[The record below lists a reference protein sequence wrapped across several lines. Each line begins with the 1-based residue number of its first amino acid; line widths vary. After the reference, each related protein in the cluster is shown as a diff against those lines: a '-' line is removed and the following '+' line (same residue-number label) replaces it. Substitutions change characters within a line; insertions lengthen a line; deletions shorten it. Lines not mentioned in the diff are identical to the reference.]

1 MEKEMILQV
10 EEIKKLSQKT
20 RTDLLMVLY
29 NVEDEL
35 DYESKNVSNTIDY
48 LQKYNKKGEL

>member
-20 RTDLLMVLY
+20 RTDLLMILY